1 MYWNKM
7 GNPPLQ
13 ACSLSPAQPPQTSA
27 YNMACSA
34 ALPCFAVLGF
44 VTPFNQLEKIYLR
57 LTRLE
62 DVPALFDPS
71 VSSHFSALYW
81 LFCFCQLCVSS
92 QGHPRRNQHFSRE
105 SLCCPVPLEGNI
117 AFISSARQTEITSV
131 AFLFL
136 TSHNHSFKQ
145 PPHKLNFGEQKVN
158 FEKHKLLQA
167 KSVTIVWRGRRAV
180 HDHATVPYL
189 FRRCMVAQ
197 SRYEGRKTRACLR

>member
-1 MYWNKM
+1 M

-34 ALPCFAVLGF
+34 TLPCFAVLGF
-44 VTPFNQLEKIYLR
+44 VTPFNQLEEIYLR

-62 DVPALFDPS
+62 YVPCSLWPICFQSFFGVVLAL
-71 VSSHFSALYW
+71 
-81 LFCFCQLCVSS
+81 CFCQLYVSS
-92 QGHPRRNQHFSRE
+92 QAHPRRNQHFSRE
-105 SLCCPVPLEGNI
+105 SLCCPAPVEGNI
-117 AFISSARQTEITSV
+117 AFISSARQTEIMSV

-136 TSHNHSFKQ
+136 PSHNHSFKQ

-167 KSVTIVWRGRRAV
+167 KSATIVWRGRRTV
-180 HDHATVPYL
+180 HRLATVPCL
-189 FRRCMVAQ
+189 FRRCMAAQ
-197 SRYEGRKTRACLR
+197 SGYEGRKTRACLR